1 MLTYI
6 NIKNFAIIKD
16 LELDLQSEM
25 TGVTGETGAGKSII
39 IDSLELALGARADSS
54 LIRSGT
60 DRCEI
65 TIMFDLTNITK
76 AREWLIK
83 QELDSENECI
93 ISRIISNDGRS
104 KSSINGNPCTQQALR
119 TISEFLL
126 SIHGQHENQALLNQE
141 HQRELLDAFADNKP
155 LVTKVKQLYDSW
167 LKIKKQL
174 MELENLAEDQQ
185 TKIDFLSYQLKEL
198 EKFDLAI
205 ESLEDLRTEQKRLNN
220 IEQFSTNINSALDLM
235 VENDST
241 SIIHNLYNTK
251 NQLEICKNIDPKI
264 NPTVELINNAIIQI
278 EESIASLRQNLNT
291 IEFSTDRQN
300 QVEEQLTDL
309 YALARKHQTQPE
321 ELLQIQ
327 SNLEQQLE
335 TIQAATSQLEKTK
348 LAAKEAQIAYLET
361 ANELTRK
368 RKLAVTK
375 LNQLITI
382 KMQMLGMI
390 GGKFAINL
398 LPNINQGFSASGL
411 ERIEFTVCANP
422 GHPLQ
427 PLNKIASGGE
437 LSRISL
443 AIQTITAEK
452 EVIPTLIFD
461 EIDSGIGGKTADIV
475 GQLLRK
481 LAEKTQVIC
490 ITHLPQIAAQSHHHI
505 LVEKITKTKN
515 TEVTLT
521 TLNKNERVK
530 EIARMLGGVKITSQ
544 TLAHAEEMLSAAI

>member
-16 LELDLQSEM
+16 LELDLESEM
-25 TGVTGETGAGKSII
+25 TGVTGETGAGKSIV

-54 LIRSGT
+54 SIRNNAE
-60 DRCEI
+60 RCEI
-65 TIMFDLTNITK
+65 TIMFDLTNVAK
-76 AREWLIK
+76 ARQWLIK

-93 ISRIISNDGRS
+93 IRRIISNDGRS
-104 KSSINGNPCTQQALR
+104 KSSINDHPCTQQALR
-119 TISEFLL
+119 TISELL
-126 SIHGQHENQALLNQE
+126 VSIHGQHENQALLNLE

-155 LVTKVKQLYDSW
+155 LTTKVKQLYDSW
-167 LKIKKQL
+167 LMIKKQL

-198 EKFDLAI
+198 EAFDLSI
-205 ESLEDLRTEQKRLNN
+205 ENLENLRSEQKRLNN

-235 VENDST
+235 VENENT
-241 SIIHNLYNTK
+241 SIIHHLYNTK
-251 NQLEICKNIDPKI
+251 NQLEICKNIDSKI
-264 NPTVELINNAIIQI
+264 NPTIDLVNNAIIQI
-278 EESIASLRQNLNT
+278 EEAVASLRQNLNT
-291 IEFSTDRQN
+291 VDFSTDRQN

-321 ELLQIQ
+321 ELLQIR

-335 TIQAATSQLEKTK
+335 TIQTITSQLEKTK
-348 LAAKEAQIAYLET
+348 SAAKEAETLYLEA
-361 ANELTRK
+361 ANELSNK
-368 RKLAVTK
+368 RKLAATK
-375 LNQLITI
+375 LNQLVTI

-390 GGKFAINL
+390 GGKFAVNL
-398 LPNINQGFSASGL
+398 LPNINQSFSASGL
-411 ERIEFTVCANP
+411 ERIEFLVCANP

-461 EIDSGIGGKTADIV
+461 EIDSGIGGRTADIV

-481 LAEKTQVIC
+481 LAKKTQVIC

-505 LVEKITKTKN
+505 LVEKITNAKN

-544 TLAHAEEMLSAAI
+544 TIAHAEEMLNAAI